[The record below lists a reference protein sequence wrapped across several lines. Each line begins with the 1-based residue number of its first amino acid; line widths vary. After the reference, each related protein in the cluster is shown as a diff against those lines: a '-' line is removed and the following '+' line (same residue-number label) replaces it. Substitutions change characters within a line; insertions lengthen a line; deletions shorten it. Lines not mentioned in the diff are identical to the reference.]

1 MLSPQVRK
9 YRTMTELIVDA
20 IEFVKNPYKGKKL
33 KVSWSWTGP
42 VEPAPGPGSSCWVL
56 TPPLD
61 VPLRPTQTSQ
71 RSL

>member
-42 VEPAPGPGSSCWVL
+42 GEPAPGPGSSCWVL